1 MAALA
6 AVAAFAGCTMCPDPY
21 DYSGPVPNGSAPQN
35 DFRARS
41 GGILPLGA
49 AACPWPPLVGVSS
62 SAVDEIA
69 RAGVGGSLRQATFQ
83 EPTLADP
90 PPDEPGLVDRS
101 VLAEPTSVLVVH
113 GEADDSA
120 AETAAPDA
128 PSGSPLVVTVD
139 VAEPES
145 SEPTQADARTAEPS
159 GVPVV
164 APLAETPG
172 WRTRR

>member
-1 MAALA
+1 MAAFA

-49 AACPWPPLVGVSS
+49 AACPWPPLVDASPA
-62 SAVDEIA
+62 AVDEIA
-69 RAGVGGSLRQATFQ
+69 RAGVGGGLRQATFQ

-90 PPDEPGLVDRS
+90 PPDEPGLVDGV
-101 VLAEPTSVLVVH
+101 VLDEPMSVLVVR
-113 GEADDSA
+113 GEADGSTSEA
-120 AETAAPDA
+120 PAPDA
-128 PSGSPLVVTVD
+128 SGESALLVAPD
-139 VAEPES
+139 VAPLESLEPA
-145 SEPTQADARTAEPS
+145 QVDAGTAERS
-159 GVPVV
+159 GVPAV

-172 WRTRR
+172 WRPRR